1 MSYFRQSEV
10 IASKII
16 VYTRQSYVFGL
27 LPSIFPHILSQKK
40 ELLLKDVIYEDLK
53 SLKMVQVSPDTPEGE
68 ICREITS
75 FIDNAEQKVFVLIAN
90 RQDITI
96 EMVNYLRIAIEQK
109 ESRSTIFDEKLY
121 VLLLHF
127 PQVQFFNCCYP
138 ALFLNGWDHFYLDS
152 LTTDIRVEGI
162 PKPLR
167 NVVDIKQCFCI
178 ALGISDSDDALSL
191 HLEPLLEVAIPV
203 ISSRVITG
211 SSQGE
216 YNKTI
221 KVSARQL
228 QLRKIFFIN
237 NNCTPIGEAFCS
249 LFHKYWDNKTVIKFL
264 KDAANFTFRHQ
275 STLSITSYIQ
285 TRIKAL
291 FFEFVIYVLWMIN
304 QDCNLDT
311 LFSVK
316 LAKPFEMVQNV
327 FSSVI
332 KTMFKKLHSLKTLP
346 HICRRLNPPED
357 KMFQFPFFSMT
368 YHYVEELI
376 DVCHEIVNKRKRDPT
391 ASFSPKATKEI
402 LEKEI
407 FEEMKK
413 KLQRLIDVS
422 VMLVL

>member
-1 MSYFRQSEV
+1 
-10 IASKII
+10 
-16 VYTRQSYVFGL
+16 
-27 LPSIFPHILSQKK
+27 
-40 ELLLKDVIYEDLK
+40 
-53 SLKMVQVSPDTPEGE
+53 MVQVSLDTPEGE

-75 FIDNAEQKVFVLIAN
+75 FIDNGEQKVFVLIAN
-90 RQDITI
+90 MQDITI

-127 PQVQFFNCCYP
+127 PQVQFFNRCYP
-138 ALFLNGWDHFYLDS
+138 AFFLNGWDHFYLDS
-152 LTTDIRVEGI
+152 LITDIRVEGI

-167 NVVDIKQCFCI
+167 NVVDIKQCFRI
-178 ALGISDSDDALSL
+178 ALRITDSNDELSL

-203 ISSRVITG
+203 ISSRVIVG

-221 KVSARQL
+221 SVSTRQV
-228 QLRKIFFIN
+228 QLRSLFFKEGS
-237 NNCTPIGEAFCS
+237 CTPIGEAFCA
-249 LFHKYWDNKTVIKFL
+249 LFCKYWDNKTVIKFL
-264 KDAANFTFRHQ
+264 QDAANFTFCHQ

-291 FFEFVIYVLWMIN
+291 FFEFVIYVLWMTN

-311 LFSVK
+311 LFSAK
-316 LAKPFEMVQNV
+316 LAKSFEMVQNV

-332 KTMFKKLHSLKTLP
+332 RTMFKKLHSLKTLP
-346 HICRRLNPPED
+346 YICRRLNPPED

-376 DVCHEIVNKRKRDPT
+376 DVCHEIINKRKRDPT
-391 ASFSPKATKEI
+391 ASFSTKATKEI
-402 LEKEI
+402 LEKEM
-407 FEEMKK
+407 FEEMKI
-413 KLQRLIDVS
+413 KLQGLIDVS
-422 VMLVL
+422 VIATMA

>member
-1 MSYFRQSEV
+1 M
-10 IASKII
+10 
-16 VYTRQSYVFGL
+16 
-27 LPSIFPHILSQKK
+27 
-40 ELLLKDVIYEDLK
+40 LLKDVIYEDLK
-53 SLKMVQVSPDTPEGE
+53 SLKMVQVFPDTPEGE

-75 FIDNAEQKVFVLIAN
+75 FIDNGEQQVFILIAN
-90 RQDITI
+90 MQDITI
-96 EMVNYLRIAIEQK
+96 EMVNYLRIVIEQK
-109 ESRSTIFDEKLY
+109 ESRSTIFYEKLY

-127 PQVQFFNCCYP
+127 PQVQFFNRCYP

-152 LTTDIRVEGI
+152 LTTDIRLEGI

-167 NVVDIKQCFCI
+167 NVVDIKQCFRI
-178 ALGISDSDDALSL
+178 ALQIADSNDEISL

-203 ISSRVITG
+203 ISSRVIVG

-216 YNKTI
+216 YNRTI
-221 KVSARQL
+221 SVSTRQV
-228 QLRKIFFIN
+228 QLRSLFFN
-237 NNCTPIGEAFCS
+237 EGRCTPIGEAFCA
-249 LFHKYWDNKTVIKFL
+249 LFCKYWDNKTVIKFL
-264 KDAANFTFRHQ
+264 QDSANFTFCHQ

-291 FFEFVIYVLWMIN
+291 FFEFIIYVLWMTN

-311 LFSVK
+311 LFSAK
-316 LAKPFEMVQNV
+316 LAKSFEMVQNV

-332 KTMFKKLHSLKTLP
+332 RTMFKKLHGLKTLP
-346 HICRRLNPPED
+346 HICRHLNPPED

-402 LEKEI
+402 LEREM
-407 FEEMKK
+407 FEEMKI